1 MEIINTNNGIIFI
14 TDPQNQPP
22 WSDTMDPKSQVW
34 TIERT
39 PGAKWI
45 VKSVRHLTGEENHG
59 NHHVYV
65 DAVDVD
71 GKDLRNTNLNI
82 LYGWEGM
89 GAGEATPIVPIDKPE
104 GEFGCNV
111 PIFKNTSMFVAMHG
125 EPSERVSG
133 LSTDFGDH
141 DGEDGN
147 SWGHQSFHVVFVRRE
162 VEEPAPV
169 QPIAEPVAMPP
180 MHPVS
185 IFVGALQWTYT
196 PAGNT
201 LPHHEAKISDV
212 AYAAIVETPNG
223 MVHARITTPAGVNLT
238 PVQML
243 NTVDQAKQW
252 IEQEAQRPQY
262 HQESIA

>member
-1 MEIINTNNGIIFI
+1 MEIIKTNSGIIYI
-14 TDPQNQPP
+14 TDPQDQPP
-22 WSDTMDPKSQVW
+22 WSKTMDTESQVW
-34 TIERT
+34 TIDRT

-65 DAVDVD
+65 DAEDAN
-71 GKDLRNTNLNI
+71 GNDLRNTSLNI

-89 GAGEATPIVPIDKPE
+89 KPDEATPIVPIDKPE

-111 PIFKNTSMFVAMHG
+111 PIFMNTAMYVAMHD
-125 EPSERVSG
+125 EPSERVSN
-133 LSTDFGDH
+133 LRTNFGDD

-147 SWGHQSFHVVFVRRE
+147 SWGHQSFHVVFARRE
-162 VEEPAPV
+162 V

-185 IFVGALQWTYT
+185 IFVGELQWTYT

-201 LPHHEAKISDV
+201 LPHYEAKISDV
-212 AYAAIVETPNG
+212 AYAAIVEAPNG
-223 MVHARITTPAGVNLT
+223 MVHARIMTPAGVNLT

-252 IEQEAQRPQY
+252 IESEAQQPQY

>member
-1 MEIINTNNGIIFI
+1 
-14 TDPQNQPP
+14 
-22 WSDTMDPKSQVW
+22 MDPKSQAW

-71 GKDLRNTNLNI
+71 GSDLRNTNLNI

-89 GAGEATPIVPIDKPE
+89 GADETTPIVPIDKPE

-111 PIFKNTSMFVAMHG
+111 PIFKNTAMFVAMHG
-125 EPSERVSG
+125 EPSERVSN
-133 LSTDFGDH
+133 LRTDFGDH

-147 SWGHQSFHVVFVRRE
+147 SWGHQSFHVVFSRASERQAPPPIQTGRVQ
-162 VEEPAPV
+162 VEEAPV
-169 QPIAEPVAMPP
+169 TPTPTVAPT
-180 MHPVS
+180 
-185 IFVGALQWTYT
+185 FAGALQWEYSQGASTR
-196 PAGNT
+196 
-201 LPHHEAKISDV
+201 PHHEAKISDV
-212 AYAAIVETPNG
+212 AFAAIIEAPNG
-223 MVHARITTPAGVNLT
+223 MVHARIMTPTGINLT

-243 NTVDQAKQW
+243 NSVEQAKWW
-252 IEQEAQRPQY
+252 IEQEAQKAQY
-262 HQESIA
+262 HPEGQP